1 MGERDPAAEP
11 ARGAGED
18 LRDPAAF
25 RRFYERALP
34 SVYGYALCRCGTQAA
49 AEDVTQQVFMAAV
62 VEIGGGRVVER
73 PLSWIRGIARHKVLD
88 HHRRQ
93 QREERVLR
101 VVWEASPVDDELMFW
116 DDDTSAERALAALAS
131 LPASQRAA
139 IVLRHVDGLSVSEVA
154 AQIGRSVRA
163 TESLLVRGRENFKG
177 LYADARHE

>member
-1 MGERDPAAEP
+1 
-11 ARGAGED
+11 
-18 LRDPAAF
+18 
-25 RRFYERALP
+25 
-34 SVYGYALCRCGTQAA
+34 
-49 AEDVTQQVFMAAV
+49 MAAV

-73 PLSWIRGIARHKVLD
+73 PLPWIRGIARHKVLD

-101 VVWEASPVDDELMFW
+101 VVWEASPVDDEVLW

-177 LYADARHE
+177 LYSEARHA